1 MASGTEPAPSRP
13 VATPLRGLSEQEALA
28 RRARGEGNDTPAPT
42 SRSYRQIFTENVFTF
57 INLCL
62 FGLGITLAILGRI
75 GDALIS
81 TTVIAMVAFGLA
93 GFVRAITIGG
103 HKANEFATIDWHNFA
118 TLNGLT
124 LLAYA
129 LTFAVGIAV
138 VHLVR
143 SVVMR

>member
-1 MASGTEPAPSRP
+1 
-13 VATPLRGLSEQEALA
+13 V
-28 RRARGEGNDTPAPT
+28 
-42 SRSYRQIFTENVFTF
+42 
-57 INLCL
+57 
-62 FGLGITLAILGRI
+62 
-75 GDALIS
+75 
-81 TTVIAMVAFGLA
+81 
-93 GFVRAITIGG
+93 TIGG
-103 HKANEFATIDWHNFA
+103 QKAAAYATTDWHNFA